1 MRRLVRGGQVLVGDP
16 GDGRFERADVVVEDG
31 RVAAIGPDAV
41 VADAQVVDAG
51 DSLVLPG
58 FVDTHRHTWQ
68 TAMRGVCADWTLL
81 DYFRGIRLQVSTVL
95 TAEDV
100 YAGNFVGALE
110 ALDAG
115 VTTLLDFSHCINSP
129 EHADEAVRGLR
140 DAGVRGIWA
149 YGMFPVPLEDPAF
162 ATAEERLA
170 DARRVRERHFP
181 ASGDLLDLGVALTE
195 LGLVP
200 FDVTRA
206 EVALARELDVMVTA
220 HTGTVT
226 SSRRPPEV
234 ELLHSAGL
242 LDGRQVHVH
251 CNACSNRELDLLA
264 DAGAS
269 VSLTPETEL
278 QMGMGFPIFA
288 RALERGL
295 VPSLGCDIVSNNS
308 GDLFAQM
315 RLGVQAERARANQ
328 AALDGLEM
336 PQELALG
343 VRDVL
348 RFATLGG
355 AEALGLG
362 SVTGSL
368 EPGKAADLILLRS
381 DRLHMAPLNDPVAA
395 VVLHAGPADVE
406 TVLVEGEI
414 VKQGGELPGARAEQ
428 GRALIQRSRERIMAA
443 LEPRGGLLPPA
454 PEGWF
459 EVTTQVMEQNLT
471 GSGWAA
477 AT

>member
-1 MRRLVRGGQVLVGDP
+1 VLVGDP
-16 GDGRFERADVVVEDG
+16 GQGRFEHADLVVDEG
-31 RVAAIGPDAV
+31 RIVAIEPEAAG
-41 VADAQVVDAG
+41 ADAQVIDAAG
-51 DSLVLPG
+51 ALVLPG

-81 DYFRGIRLQVSTVL
+81 DYFRGIRLQIST
-95 TAEDV
+95 AFGPEDV
-100 YAGNFVGALE
+100 YAGNFAGALE
-110 ALDAG
+110 ALDSG
-115 VTTLLDFSHCINSP
+115 VTTLLDFSHCLNSP
-129 EHADEAVRGLR
+129 DHADEAVRGLR
-140 DAGVRGIWA
+140 EAGLRGIWA
-149 YGMFPVPLEDPAF
+149 YGMFPVPLPEPVF
-162 ATAEERLA
+162 ATPEDRLA
-170 DARRVRERHFP
+170 DARRVRERHFS
-181 ASGDLLDLGVALTE
+181 ASGDTLDMGVALTE

-226 SSRRPPEV
+226 SSQRPPEV
-234 ELLHSAGL
+234 ELLHAAGL
-242 LDGRQVHVH
+242 LDHRQVHVH

-264 DAGAS
+264 GAGAS

-295 VPSLGCDIVSNNS
+295 APSLGCDIVSNNR

-315 RLGVQAERARANQ
+315 RLGLQAERARANQ
-328 AALDGLEM
+328 ALLEDLEM
-336 PQELALG
+336 PQELTLG
-343 VRDVL
+343 VLDVL

-355 AEALGLG
+355 AEALGLDSVCG
-362 SVTGSL
+362 SI
-368 EPGKAADLILLRS
+368 ERGKAADLLVLRT
-381 DRLHMAPLNDPVAA
+381 DRLHLAPLNDPVAT

-406 TVLVEGEI
+406 TVMVGGRIVKEGGVLTGGRANAARSLVE
-414 VKQGGELPGARAEQ
+414 A
-428 GRALIQRSRERIMAA
+428 SRDRVVAA

-459 EVTTQVMEQNLT
+459 EVTTHVMAQNLA
-471 GSGWAA
+471 SAGWTPAA
-477 AT
+477 

>member
-1 MRRLVRGGQVLVGDP
+1 VKLVVRRGRVLVGDP
-16 GDGRFERADVVVEDG
+16 GDGRFERADVVVENG
-31 RVAAIGPDAV
+31 RIAAIQPDAA
-41 VADAQVVDAG
+41 VADAQVIDGDDA
-51 DSLVLPG
+51 LVLPG

-81 DYFRGIRLQVSTVL
+81 DYFRGMRLQIST
-95 TAEDV
+95 AFGPEDV
-100 YAGNFVGALE
+100 YAGNFAGALE
-110 ALDAG
+110 ALDSG
-115 VTTLLDFSHCINSP
+115 VTTLLDFSHCLNSP
-129 EHADEAVRGLR
+129 DHADEAVRGLR

-149 YGMFPVPLEDPAF
+149 YGMFPVPLAEPVF
-162 ATAEERLA
+162 ATPDDRLA
-170 DARRVRERHFP
+170 DARRMRERHFS
-181 ASGDLLDLGVALTE
+181 AAGDLLDMGVALTE

-206 EVALARELDVMVTA
+206 EVDVARELDVMVTA
-220 HTGTVT
+220 HIGSVTGAQ
-226 SSRRPPEV
+226 RPPEI

-242 LDGRQVHVH
+242 LDHRQVHVH

-295 VPSLGCDIVSNNS
+295 VPSLGCDIVSNNR

-315 RLGVQAERARANQ
+315 RLGLQGERARANQ
-328 AALDGLEM
+328 DYLDGHEM
-336 PQELALG
+336 PPGLPLG

-362 SVTGSL
+362 SVCGSIDA
-368 EPGKAADLILLRS
+368 GKAADLVLLRT
-381 DRLHMAPLNDPVAA
+381 DGLHMAPMNDLVAT
-395 VVLHAGPADVE
+395 VVLHAGPADVD
-406 TVLVEGEI
+406 TVLVGGEV
-414 VKQGGELPGARAEQ
+414 VKQGGVLTGGDAAHARALVE
-428 GRALIQRSRERIMAA
+428 ASRDRIVAE

-459 EVTTQVMEQNLT
+459 EVTTQVMAQNLAT
-471 GSGWAA
+471 AGWAP
-477 AT
+477 TT

>member
-1 MRRLVRGGQVLVGDP
+1 MVLVGDP
-16 GDGRFERADVVVEDG
+16 GDGRFERVDVVIEGG
-31 RVAAIGPDAV
+31 RITGL
-41 VADAQVVDAG
+41 VADAPAGDARVVDAEG
-51 DSLVLPG
+51 ALVLPG

-68 TAMRGVCADWTLL
+68 TAMRGICADWTLL
-81 DYFRGIRLQVSTVL
+81 DYFRGIRLQIST
-95 TAEDV
+95 AFGPEDV

-115 VTTLLDFSHCINSP
+115 VTTLLDFSHCLNSP
-129 EHADEAVRGLR
+129 DHADEAVRGLR
-140 DAGVRGIWA
+140 DAGVRGTWA
-149 YGMFPVPLEDPAF
+149 YGMFPVPLSEPAF
-162 ATAEERLA
+162 AGPEDRLA
-170 DARRVRERHFP
+170 DARRVRERHFSAP
-181 ASGDLLDLGVALTE
+181 GLLDMGVALTE

-206 EVALARELDVMVTA
+206 EVALARELDVLVTA
-220 HTGTVT
+220 HIGTVW
-226 SSRRPPEV
+226 SPQRPPEV

-242 LDGRQVHVH
+242 LGNRQVHVH

-295 VPSLGCDIVSNNS
+295 VPGLGCDIVSNNR

-315 RLGVQAERARANQ
+315 RLGLQAERARANQ
-328 AALDGLEM
+328 SALDARRM
-336 PQELALG
+336 PAELTLG

-355 AEALGLG
+355 AQALGLG
-362 SVTGSL
+362 SVCGSI
-368 EPGKAADLILLRS
+368 EPGKAADLVVLRA
-381 DRLHMAPLNDPVAA
+381 DGLHMAPLNDPVAA
-395 VVLHAGPADVE
+395 VVLHAGPGDVDA
-406 TVLVEGEI
+406 VLVAGEVVKEGGAL
-414 VKQGGELPGARAEQ
+414 VDGRAADARALVQ
-428 GRALIQRSRERIMAA
+428 ASRERIVAA

-459 EVTTQVMEQNLT
+459 EVTTQVMAQNLA
-471 GSGWAA
+471 GAGWAPA
-477 AT
+477 S

>member
-1 MRRLVRGGQVLVGDP
+1 MKLVVRGGQVLVGDP
-16 GDGRFERADVVVEDG
+16 GAGRFERADVVVDDG
-31 RVAAIGPDAV
+31 RIAAIELDADV
-41 VADAQVVDAG
+41 GDAQVIDA
-51 DSLVLPG
+51 DDALVLPG

-68 TAMRGVCADWTLL
+68 TAMRGICADWTLL
-81 DYFRGIRLQVSTVL
+81 DYFRGIRLQISTAFG
-95 TAEDV
+95 AEDV

-110 ALDAG
+110 ALDSG
-115 VTTLLDFSHCINSP
+115 VTTLLDFSHCLNSP
-129 EHADEAVRGLR
+129 DHADEAVRGLR
-140 DAGVRGIWA
+140 EAGVRGIWA
-149 YGMFPVPLEDPAF
+149 YGMFPVPLADPVF
-162 ATAEERLA
+162 ATPDDRLA
-170 DARRVRERHFP
+170 DARRMRERHFS
-181 ASGDLLDLGVALTE
+181 AAGDLLDMGVALTE

-206 EVALARELDVMVTA
+206 EVDLARELDVMVTA
-220 HTGTVT
+220 HIGSVT
-226 SSRRPPEV
+226 SAQRPPEI

-242 LDGRQVHVH
+242 LDHRQVHVH

-264 DAGAS
+264 GAGAS

-295 VPSLGCDIVSNNS
+295 APSLGCDIVSNNR
-308 GDLFAQM
+308 GDLFTQM
-315 RLGVQAERARANQ
+315 RLGLQAERARANQ
-328 AALDGLEM
+328 AALDDLEM
-336 PQELALG
+336 PQELTLG

-362 SVTGSL
+362 SVCGSL
-368 EPGKAADLILLRS
+368 EVGKAADLLVLRG
-381 DRLHMAPLNDPVAA
+381 DGLHLSPMNDPVAN

-406 TVLVEGEI
+406 TVLVGGHAVKEHGRLVGGRTEAARSLVQASRDRI
-414 VKQGGELPGARAEQ
+414 VAD
-428 GRALIQRSRERIMAA
+428 

-459 EVTTQVMEQNLT
+459 EVTTQVMAQNLAAA
-471 GSGWAA
+471 GWAP
-477 AT
+477 TS

>member
-1 MRRLVRGGQVLVGDP
+1 MRGGLVLAGDP
-16 GDGRFERADVVVEDG
+16 GEGRFERADVVVEDG
-31 RVAAIGPDAV
+31 RIAALEANAPVDDARV
-41 VADAQVVDAG
+41 VEAEGA
-51 DSLVLPG
+51 LVLPG

-68 TAMRGVCADWTLL
+68 TAMRGICADWTLL
-81 DYFRGIRLQVSTVL
+81 DYFRGIRLQVST
-95 TAEDV
+95 AFGPEDV

-115 VTTLLDFSHCINSP
+115 VTTVLDFSHCLNSP
-129 EHADEAVRGLR
+129 DHADEAVRGLR
-140 DAGVRGIWA
+140 DAGVRGVWA
-149 YGMFPVPLEDPAF
+149 YGMFPVPLADPPF
-162 ATAEERLA
+162 ATSEDRLA
-170 DARRVRERHFP
+170 DARRVRAAHFS
-181 ASGDLLDLGVALTE
+181 AAGLLDMGVALTE

-220 HTGTVT
+220 HIGTV
-226 SSRRPPEV
+226 SSPQRPPEV

-242 LDGRQVHVH
+242 LDHRQVHVH
-251 CNACSNRELDLLA
+251 CNVCSNRELDLLA
-264 DAGAS
+264 EAGAS

-295 VPSLGCDIVSNNS
+295 VPSLGCDIVSNNR

-315 RLGVQAERARANQ
+315 RLGLQAERARANQ
-328 AALDGLEM
+328 AALDAQQM
-336 PQELALG
+336 PQALTLG

-362 SVTGSL
+362 SVCGSL
-368 EPGKAADLILLRS
+368 EPGKAADVVVLRT
-381 DRLHMAPLNDPVAA
+381 DGLNMAPLNDLVAA
-395 VVLHAGPADVE
+395 VVLHGGPGDVDA
-406 TVLVEGEI
+406 VLVAGEV
-414 VKQGGELPGARAEQ
+414 VKEHGALVD
-428 GRALIQRSRERIMAA
+428 GRAAESRALVQASRDRVVAA

-454 PEGWF
+454 PVGWF
-459 EVTTQVMEQNLT
+459 EVTTQVMAQNLA
-471 GSGWAA
+471 SAGWAPA
-477 AT
+477 S

>member
-1 MRRLVRGGQVLVGDP
+1 MRGGEVLVGDP
-16 GDGRFERADVVVEDG
+16 GAGRFERADVVVEDG
-31 RVAAIGPDAV
+31 RIAAIEAGAAPG
-41 VADAQVVDAG
+41 DAQVVDAAG
-51 DSLVLPG
+51 SLVLPG

-81 DYFRGIRLQVSTVL
+81 EYFRGIRLQVST
-95 TAEDV
+95 AYGPEDV
-100 YAGNFVGALE
+100 YAGNFAGALE
-110 ALDAG
+110 ALDSG
-115 VTTLLDFSHCINSP
+115 VTTLLDFSHCLNSP

-149 YGMFPVPLEDPAF
+149 YGMFPVPLSDPVF
-162 ATAEERLA
+162 ATPADRLA
-170 DARRVRERHFP
+170 DARRVRERHFS
-181 ASGDLLDLGVALTE
+181 AAGDQLDMGVALTE

-226 SSRRPPEV
+226 SAQRPPEV
-234 ELLHSAGL
+234 ELLHDAGL
-242 LDGRQVHVH
+242 LDHRQVHVH

-278 QMGMGFPIFA
+278 QMGMGYPIFS
-288 RALERGL
+288 RALERGML
-295 VPSLGCDIVSNNS
+295 PSLGCDIVSNNR

-315 RLGVQAERARANQ
+315 RLGLQAERARANQ
-328 AALDGLEM
+328 AVLDDLDM
-336 PQELALG
+336 PQELTLG

-362 SVTGSL
+362 SVCGSI
-368 EPGKAADLILLRS
+368 EVGKAADLVVVRTEE
-381 DRLHMAPLNDPVAA
+381 LHMAPQNDPVAN
-395 VVLHAGPADVE
+395 VVLHAGPADVD
-406 TVLVEGEI
+406 TVLVGGRVVKEGGALTGERAAEARSLVEASRDRI
-414 VKQGGELPGARAEQ
+414 VAD
-428 GRALIQRSRERIMAA
+428 
-443 LEPRGGLLPPA
+443 LEPREGLLPPA

-459 EVTTQVMEQNLT
+459 EATTQVMAQNLQ
-471 GSGWAA
+471 SAGWVPAA
-477 AT
+477 